1 MPRGLASRNADESF
15 LKRAR
20 VTVPTASVLTLVATP
35 VTLLTAPGPGKAI
48 QVIECLIY
56 NPATGTAY
64 TEGNGATNTV
74 LQYATTTTIPIAS
87 SETTLNGTLGAILSA
102 AGTPQV
108 QRMVFGNGSTTV
120 YNVVLNEAVVVT
132 GSTNELAA
140 GTNNLDFLL
149 TYRVIDLASP
159 QSAAAAS
166 AFGTSVV
173 AGA

>member
-1 MPRGLASRNADESF
+1 MPRGLVSRDCDASL

-35 VTLLTAPGPGKAI
+35 VTLLAAPGPDRAI

-120 YNVVLNEAVVVT
+120 YNVVINEAVVVT

-140 GTNNLDFLL
+140 GTNNLDFIL
-149 TYRVIDLASP
+149 TYRVLDLKDSNGA
-159 QSAAAAS
+159 QAAVAY
-166 AFGTSVV
+166 GTSVAV
-173 AGA
+173 